1 MGIIE
6 NFRAGYNLT
15 PEESKLAEKSDTLE
29 SETERKMEMGYF
41 SGVNSATRE
50 IAEMKDQTPG
60 KMTRVVRGCRQV
72 LEKLI

>member
-6 NFRAGYNLT
+6 DFKAGYNLT
-15 PEESKLAEKSDTLE
+15 PEESKLAEFSDRLE
-29 SETERKMEMGYF
+29 GETERKMEMGYF
-41 SGVNSATRE
+41 SGINSATRE

-60 KMTRVVRGCRQV
+60 TATRIVRGCRQV